1 MNDKLDRQ
9 RQEALRGEDAR
20 QCLENQ
26 AFQGAMALLKA
37 DIVRQ
42 WSECPVRDKEGQTL
56 LLQLHKLANKFEG
69 LLTGMVETGK
79 LAQVNLDAERD
90 ESAARKLFR
99 RVL

>member
-1 MNDKLDRQ
+1 MSDQVDRQ
-9 RQEALRGEDAR
+9 RKEALRGSDAAR
-20 QCLENQ
+20 VLESP
-26 AFQGAMALLKA
+26 AFKAAMQMLK
-37 DIVRQ
+37 DEIVTE
-42 WSECPVRDKEGQTL
+42 WSRAPVRDVEGQRL

-99 RVL
+99 RVI